1 MRRAWL
7 KKSRSVSAK
16 NCSCA
21 RAREAAGWMFRWHW
35 KTNVMA
41 TSDREDLAARCAKNG
56 AKAVFYFW
64 FLRSPFCSRRFV
76 CLIISTF
83 DFMAK
88 ASDLDVAYV
97 SKLARLNL
105 TDEETQLFQKQ
116 LADVLKYAEKLREVD
131 VSQVEAA
138 AHAIPIYNVFR
149 EDEPRDWFTAQE
161 ALSNAPHKANQLFI
175 VTKVVE

>member
-1 MRRAWL
+1 
-7 KKSRSVSAK
+7 
-16 NCSCA
+16 
-21 RAREAAGWMFRWHW
+21 
-35 KTNVMA
+35 
-41 TSDREDLAARCAKNG
+41 
-56 AKAVFYFW
+56 
-64 FLRSPFCSRRFV
+64 
-76 CLIISTF
+76 
-83 DFMAK
+83 MAK

-105 TDEETQLFQKQ
+105 TDGETQLFQKQ

-138 AHAIPIYNVFR
+138 AHAIPIFNVFR

-161 ALSNAPHKANQLFI
+161 ALSNAPHQANQLFI